1 MQEDPEATWS
11 SYEKLCACGGSLSYP
26 EILAQADMKPAYTEG
41 RVREVVLFVRKYL
54 NLKE

>member
-1 MQEDPEATWS
+1 MQEEPEATWS